1 MQYKRLTASS
11 SLLHNFQPI
20 RKTNKSPTTGGRG
33 LDLLEDWVF
42 FSFCYQE
49 IKLKNVSL
57 SKNKTKMGRK
67 KILRVNGFSGILYI
81 FFLLKLSP
89 YLVFST
95 LKRHPELLLLISTSL
110 NTWPAGR
117 GAIFWSGG
125 GDGVGRQGKKSYKP
139 VASVPREC
147 ASPTLGRGLPQCRAE
162 GCVRNVQG
170 TEGGFNP
177 TQSPLWARRVSG
189 DPTTHMPRLMLD
201 VICPRDACRSS
212 IRRPMGTAGPCCCRF
227 LQQQP
232 HHNLDVM
239 GKAIPFACVENDPQS
254 GGP

>member
-81 FFLLKLSP
+81 FFLLKLSL

-117 GAIFWSGG
+117 GAIF
-125 GDGVGRQGKKSYKP
+125 
-139 VASVPREC
+139 
-147 ASPTLGRGLPQCRAE
+147 
-162 GCVRNVQG
+162 
-170 TEGGFNP
+170 
-177 TQSPLWARRVSG
+177 
-189 DPTTHMPRLMLD
+189 
-201 VICPRDACRSS
+201 
-212 IRRPMGTAGPCCCRF
+212 
-227 LQQQP
+227 
-232 HHNLDVM
+232 
-239 GKAIPFACVENDPQS
+239 
-254 GGP
+254 